1 MKFINSLEKPIA
13 ALSLTLILFG
23 CTNKNTSESES
34 DIPILHEIDVT
45 RVDDKALISSVID
58 TVEYLPLHGSIE
70 HPIGRVNDLQISDKG
85 FFMLD
90 KRRKI
95 IHAYTPEGRWLYN
108 LAAIGN
114 GKGEYK
120 EIACFTV
127 TDDEILVAD
136 NFTKSV
142 LKYSI
147 NDGTFKE
154 SLKIPFPISGI
165 RMLYNGDLLLA
176 QLSGR
181 EAVVS
186 GKYQNNRLYIAGQD
200 LTIKNEFLP
209 FGENR
214 DIIMMSQPFKDGDE
228 SIIYAS
234 HGFCGYTILNAA
246 DGSIIG
252 NVAIKTTKP
261 YDEDKFGDKKISVSE
276 AADIVDREGLQLITY
291 TPICTNRYSIFT
303 VRDGDSSPIYL
314 WDSKTGTVYQN
325 PTENY
330 HNLLMRPNG
339 VKDGKFYHVYSHDFL
354 DEQLEHGFNRPDAVS
369 DSILRNEGS
378 AIIIYTMK

>member
-1 MKFINSLEKPIA
+1 MKFINFFSKPVG
-13 ALSLTLILFG
+13 ALSLTLIFFG
-23 CTNKNTSESES
+23 CANRSVSELES
-34 DIPILHEIDVT
+34 DITMLNEIDVT
-45 RVDDKALISSVID
+45 QVDDKSLISSVID

-70 HPIGRVNDLQISDKG
+70 HPIGRVDDMQITDKG
-85 FFMLD
+85 FFLLD

-95 IHAYTPEGRWLYN
+95 IHAYTPEGRWLYD

-120 EIACFTV
+120 EIACFAV
-127 TDDEILVAD
+127 TDDEILVID

-147 NDGTFKE
+147 DDGAFKE
-154 SLKIPFPISGI
+154 SLKTPFPISGI
-165 RMLYNGDLLLA
+165 RMLDNGDLLLA

-181 EAVVS
+181 DAVVS
-186 GKYQNNRLYIAGQD
+186 GEFKDNRLYIAGQD
-200 LTIKNEFLP
+200 MMIKKEFLP

-214 DIIMMSQPFKDGDE
+214 DIIMMSQPFKDGDG

-234 HGFCGYTILNAA
+234 HGFCGYTILNTT

-252 NVAIKTTKP
+252 NVAIKTAKP
-261 YDEDKFGDKKISVSE
+261 YDERKFGDNKISVSE
-276 AADIVDREGLQLITY
+276 AADIIDRDGMQLITY
-291 TPICTNRYSIFT
+291 TPICSNRYSIFT

-314 WDSKTGTVYQN
+314 WDSETGTVYQN
-325 PTENY
+325 PTESY
-330 HNLLMRPNG
+330 HNLLMRPHG
-339 VKDGKFYHVYSHDFL
+339 VKNDKFYHVYFHDFL
-354 DEQLEHGFNRPDAVS
+354 DEQLEHGFNKPDAVS

-378 AIIIYTMK
+378 AILIYTMK